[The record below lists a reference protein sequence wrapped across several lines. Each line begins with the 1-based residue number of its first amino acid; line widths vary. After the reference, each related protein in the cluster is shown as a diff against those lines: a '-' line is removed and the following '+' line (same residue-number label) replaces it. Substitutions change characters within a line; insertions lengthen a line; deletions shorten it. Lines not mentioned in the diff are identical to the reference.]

1 MWYQKSDHIN
11 DNECPMCSMHIYSIN
26 TKLPEAIKTCDISM
40 HAYETQLNCAR
51 KTVKE
56 LQCNI
61 IDDDFSV

>member
-1 MWYQKSDHIN
+1 
-11 DNECPMCSMHIYSIN
+11 MHIYSIN